1 MPICAHFLGTCVRLV
16 NAAASFGAAGLH
28 VLSPL
33 TTTLN
38 YSTFEPDGSIDVRL
52 TYDHRVLDGAPIAR
66 ALTAI
71 EETLNGEI
79 RDELLAGTP
88 ARRIHAERSSRLPRM
103 CRRSGAWPD
112 RPPADRRVPSA
123 GRLAP
128 PIVHLTCER

>member
-1 MPICAHFLGTCVRLV
+1 MIWWLGLYTDGAYRADSLARFRRS
-16 NAAASFGAAGLH
+16 AAASFGAAGLH

-88 ARRIHAERSSRLPRM
+88 ARRIHAERSTS
-103 CRRSGAWPD
+103 SED
-112 RPPADRRVPSA
+112 VPPQRRVA
-123 GRLAP
+123 
-128 PIVHLTCER
+128 